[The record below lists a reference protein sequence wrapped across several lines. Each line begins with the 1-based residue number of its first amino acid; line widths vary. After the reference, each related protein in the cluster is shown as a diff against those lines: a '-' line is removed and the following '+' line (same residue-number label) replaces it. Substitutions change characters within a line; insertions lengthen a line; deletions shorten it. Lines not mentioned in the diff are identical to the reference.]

1 MKNMFKNTFYPA
13 VKRHFT
19 LFTAGYKYVF
29 EEKIA
34 KKCVLFSGERMFLY
48 LCR

>member
-1 MKNMFKNTFYPA
+1 MKNVFYPA
-13 VKRHFT
+13 VNDQIATFA
-19 LFTAGYKYVF
+19 AGYKYVF

-34 KKCVLFSGERMFLY
+34 KKCVLFSGERVFLY

>member
-1 MKNMFKNTFYPA
+1 MKTDKNAFYPA

-19 LFTAGYKYVF
+19 LFAAGYKHIF
-29 EEKIA
+29 EEKMA